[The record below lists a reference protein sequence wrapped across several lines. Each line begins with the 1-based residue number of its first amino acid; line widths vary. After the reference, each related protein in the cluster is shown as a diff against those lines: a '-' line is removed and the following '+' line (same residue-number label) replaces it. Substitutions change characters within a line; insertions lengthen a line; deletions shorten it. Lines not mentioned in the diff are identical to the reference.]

1 MKNLLKMVS
10 IIGFTV
16 IAQTAYSAAVTDT
29 FETGDTLTAAQLNN
43 IKSAVND
50 NDTRISDIVLTP
62 GPAGADSTVAGP
74 AGPVGADSTV
84 AGPAGPA
91 GADST
96 VAGPAGPAGADS
108 TVAGPAGP
116 AGADSTVAGPAGPAG
131 LGAVVFSSAPTVN
144 DDMNNSY
151 SVGTVWVDTSTNR
164 LYILE
169 DSTANAAVW
178 TIAAAPSIKY
188 TLGDIG
194 PAGGF
199 VFYVTGDG
207 LHGLEAAPE
216 DIDISSPWGCA
227 GVELTGMNET
237 GIGSGAYNTS
247 QRDLCSDAGTAA
259 KAAAAYEFNGY
270 TDWFLPSKGEMNLMW
285 ENLAD
290 TDNNDTN
297 SGVGDAGNPGG
308 FANSSYW
315 SSSQSGTTA
324 WYQFFFNGSQ
334 GDGFTRTNN
343 LRVRAVRDF

>member
-1 MKNLLKMVS
+1 MKNLLKVVS
-10 IIGFTV
+10 IIGLTV
-16 IAQTAYSAAVTDT
+16 ITQTAYSAKVTDT
-29 FETGDTLTAAQLNN
+29 FATGDTLTAEKLNN
-43 IKSAVND
+43 IKAAVND
-50 NDTRISDIVLTP
+50 NDTRISDIALTP
-62 GPAGADSTVAGP
+62 GPAGAAGTNGA
-74 AGPVGADSTV
+74 AGAVGGIGDTGAAGGVGA
-84 AGPAGPA
+84 
-91 GADST
+91 
-96 VAGPAGPAGADS
+96 
-108 TVAGPAGP
+108 
-116 AGADSTVAGPAGPAG
+116 AGPAG